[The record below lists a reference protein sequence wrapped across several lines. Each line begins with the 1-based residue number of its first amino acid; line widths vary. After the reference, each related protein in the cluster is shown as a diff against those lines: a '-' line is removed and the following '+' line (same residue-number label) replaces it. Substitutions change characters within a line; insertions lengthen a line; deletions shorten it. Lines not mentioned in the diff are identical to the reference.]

1 MRQLVPALFSLKLY
15 WREEWVLPLEASRPI
30 SSGITTTTPWTILK
44 RRVSLCCRR
53 CSSRA
58 RRCSSFRSCVA
69 LHCWR
74 GERYWHHLVS
84 GFWTCSVAFF
94 FCAAKCVCVC
104 GWVGGWLGGGR
115 LLLNIRDQS
124 GWGWY
129 IFRLL
134 EFRRTFFEV
143 PFQESEFLA
152 DLGHCLSDVTR
163 EL

>member
-1 MRQLVPALFSLKLY
+1 MRQLVPALFSLNLY
-15 WREEWVLPLEASRPI
+15 WREEWVLPLEASKPI

-58 RRCSSFRSCVA
+58 RRCNSFRSCVA

-94 FCAAKCVCVC
+94 FCAAKCVCVG
-104 GWVGGWLGGGR
+104 GWVGGWVGGGADCCSIFETKVDEADIYAVF
-115 LLLNIRDQS
+115 LSS
-124 GWGWY
+124 GGHSLRFH
-129 IFRLL
+129 FRNPS
-134 EFRRTFFEV
+134 F
-143 PFQESEFLA
+143 
-152 DLGHCLSDVTR
+152 
-163 EL
+163 